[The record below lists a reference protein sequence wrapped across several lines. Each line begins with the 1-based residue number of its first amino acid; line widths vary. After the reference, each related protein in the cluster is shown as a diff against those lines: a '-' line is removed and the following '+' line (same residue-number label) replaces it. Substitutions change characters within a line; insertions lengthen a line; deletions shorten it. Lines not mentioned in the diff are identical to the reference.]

1 MEFFIPSLL
10 LFLVSIVVSFI
21 IAPRFTPLVIAL
33 LSIALLTFGVYD
45 HYKMFASEYR
55 LSTWQDGLKIYA
67 PAIMIGAIILFIIYS
82 ILAFFTSGSVPVP
95 PIPNI
100 ATPEPLPSTN
110 QVNTAL
116 NKTISGLT
124 NVTNN
129 IINKVNNTVNKVNN
143 NKGNVLTDI
152 VGNVTNA
159 AGNLGNTLAN
169 ATGINTNGKK
179 GNNNLSRSFLE
190 TI

>member
-82 ILAFFTSGSVPVP
+82 ILSFFTSGSVPVP
-95 PIPNI
+95 FIPNI
-100 ATPEPLPSTN
+100 AAPQPLPSTN

-143 NKGNVLTDI
+143 NKGNVLSDI
-152 VGNVTNA
+152 VNNVTNKVNDF
-159 AGNLGNTLAN
+159 GTTLAN
-169 ATGINTNGKK
+169 ATGNRASARK